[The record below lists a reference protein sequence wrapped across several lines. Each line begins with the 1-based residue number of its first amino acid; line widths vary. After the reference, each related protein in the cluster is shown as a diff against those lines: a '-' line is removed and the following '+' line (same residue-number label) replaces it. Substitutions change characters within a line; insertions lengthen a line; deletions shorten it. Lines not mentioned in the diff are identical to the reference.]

1 MTTDARPTVDVV
13 LATRNRPEML
23 RQAVAAVVEQ
33 DYAGEVRCTVVY
45 DRCEPDAG
53 VASLADGRP
62 GRSIEVLTNER
73 TGGLAGARN
82 TGIMAG
88 DAPLVAFC
96 DDDDFWEPDKLT
108 AQLDALAACPEAQT
122 CVTGIVIEYDD
133 RSVERIPAPEELV
146 LERLVRRR
154 VMEAHPSSV
163 LVRREALL
171 SSIGLVDEEIPGS
184 YGEDYDWILRAAQV
198 GPIAVAGRPLV
209 HVRWG
214 SSQFSKQW
222 QTIIDALDYLV
233 AKHPVFRA
241 SPRAHARV
249 LGQQAFAMAASG
261 QRGALST
268 AARSARR
275 SVREPRAWL
284 AGAVALRVVSAERLM
299 DLANR
304 QGRGI

>member
-1 MTTDARPTVDVV
+1 MTGQAAPPVDVV

-23 RQAVAAVVEQ
+23 RQAVAAVVAQ
-33 DYAGEVRCTVVY
+33 DHPAEVRCFVVY
-45 DRCEPDAG
+45 DRCEPDHDV
-53 VASLADGRP
+53 VALADGRP

-96 DDDDFWEPDKLT
+96 DDDDYWEPDKLS
-108 AQLDALAACPEAQT
+108 AQVDALAASPQALT

-133 RSVERIPAPEELV
+133 SSVPRVPATEDLAI
-146 LERLVRRR
+146 ERLVRRR
-154 VMEAHPSSV
+154 VMEAHPSTV

-184 YGEDYDWILRAAQV
+184 YGEDYDWILRAAGA

-214 SSQFSKQW
+214 SSQFSRQW
-222 QTIIDALDYLV
+222 QTIIDALDYMV
-233 AKHPVFRA
+233 AKHPAFRA
-241 SPRAHARV
+241 SPRAHARI

-261 QRGALST
+261 QRGALAG
-268 AARSARR
+268 AARAARR
-275 SVREPRAWL
+275 SPREPRAWL

-304 QGRGI
+304 RGRGI